1 MHQPNR
7 SGTVCCN
14 TGTARMLFTWWRQA
28 GRGPK
33 HPSAPV
39 ISWMEAEEAEK
50 EEEAEAEEEEE
61 EEEEVQGLGGG
72 GDGVSEGGVCQ
83 YMPRHTCLSPP

>member
-1 MHQPNR
+1 
-7 SGTVCCN
+7 
-14 TGTARMLFTWWRQA
+14 MLFTWWRQA

-61 EEEEVQGLGGG
+61 EDEEEDRRKRRNLQEIKQPHLEEWGTLRKPQNLLIFITLL
-72 GDGVSEGGVCQ
+72 E
-83 YMPRHTCLSPP
+83 HH